1 MLQLIRR
8 LDGASSK
15 IYIFHMKDTYSI
27 SEAQAQLAKLVR
39 DVESGVPVR
48 IRRRDETVAYVLS
61 RERMEGLA
69 ETLELLSSPE
79 AIKAIEKDRAGKGR
93 YVAFEKAGL

>member
-1 MLQLIRR
+1 M
-8 LDGASSK
+8 AT
-15 IYIFHMKDTYSI
+15 MKDTYSI

-61 RERMEGLA
+61 RERMEALA
-69 ETLELLSSPE
+69 ETLEILASPD
-79 AIKAIEKDRAGKGR
+79 AMKAIEKDRSGKGR
-93 YVAFEKAGL
+93 YVALEKAGL